1 MRLMTNI
8 AKLPDRTGP
17 SIRSLLV
24 INAALLCILA
34 VVTLAP
40 AATAQGR
47 VRGDYTMVGGGANGA
62 NSSLVYVIDAVNQEM
77 IAVMYDTSNKNL
89 TGVGYRNLAGDAR
102 SVLRAQTPG
111 R

>member
-1 MRLMTNI
+1 MRLMKNK
-8 AKLPDRTGP
+8 AKLPKRTGP

-34 VVTLAP
+34 LVTLAP
-40 AATAQGR
+40 AVTAQVR
-47 VRGDYTMVGGGANGA
+47 VRGDYTIVGGGANGA

-77 IAVMYDTSNKNL
+77 IVAMYDTSTKKL
-89 TGVGYRNLAGDAR
+89 DGIGYRNLAGDAR
-102 SVLRAQTPG
+102 SILRSQISG